1 MRIKDD
7 IPDRGNKCART
18 QEYEIAWQ
26 STQDVGSDG
35 HMKEEMQKVGG
46 GWLIKGLGCFAK
58 EFFFLMVLKIF

>member
-1 MRIKDD
+1 MCKDS
-7 IPDRGNKCART
+7 
-18 QEYEIAWQ
+18 EYEIAWQ